1 VGVFLLKTEISIWKH
16 MSFVTAHELN
26 MTAQSLNRPW
36 MAQQQQWQQLSA
48 DVDSARVFSAVDTPC
63 SHAAQ

>member
-1 VGVFLLKTEISIWKH
+1 